1 MKYWFFDGSDVVGP
15 FEPSELLKRRG
26 FAATSLVCPE
36 DFSEDQDSWKLA
48 GSFADFHFDSQTEGP
63 SPVEEVEPVTDSF
76 DEELDTLL
84 KQRNP
89 LGVPPDTNTEGPSLQ
104 IPKKP
109 AKPGPIEEY
118 FNNIKGEDLG
128 NILGIPDPNENSDM
142 DLARALKTQLSKT
155 NPPTDKEI
163 QPLENDPFDEFTTD
177 ESAKEELPEEFLNPP
192 AAEKPSAPKPPAAPQ
207 PAAAETPK
215 TDAQPAAP
223 HAEEKPSAAQPV
235 PPVETVPISQ
245 SDNDDFVLT
254 LHDFPPAEE
263 PAEAPAPQEPEAE
276 PAVSSC
282 QLPVVDQ
289 PVTEIPPLAQ
299 AEHALPPAEEPAE
312 RTMQE
317 PSAPEADPQP
327 APADAAPQPLPAEQ
341 PSAVQPPAEAEE
353 ILPEPS
359 AAQTPTDN
367 DQPEEIVPQPVQPTP
382 ADQPAETQPE
392 ELAQP
397 QATVPP
403 QEPETIAPQ
412 PAEPIQQE
420 EAPAPVAPAQ
430 EEKEPVRQ
438 ILEEGKLDVTPAPE
452 LEEPIKN
459 VPVQPEVNQVRT
471 RLKQTPE
478 IQNFLRQTQTER
490 LEQGKS
496 YKKAMAALSVL
507 VALIAVGAAI
517 YINQTVLQKPAE
529 TARPQHTAAVS
540 QQPPAAT
547 AEVPQEPA
555 PAAAQLQNIPVPP
568 PAQIAEPS
576 QTDKAIA
583 IVKNYTLPSNR
594 GTVAA
599 YLDRLYL
606 AQKAQGY
613 TAAWS
618 AEPLHKSTYI
628 VKYRLTKTRMEPIV
642 YVFQV
647 DVAQGKLTGALNN
660 ITLDLVGKIQ

>member
-48 GSFADFHFDSQTEGP
+48 GSFADFHFDSQTEDP

-177 ESAKEELPEEFLNPP
+177 ESAKEKLPEEFLNPP
-192 AAEKPSAPKPPAAPQ
+192 EAEKPAAPKPPAATH

-223 HAEEKPSAAQPV
+223 HTKEKPPEKQPV
-235 PPVETVPISQ
+235 PPVETVPMSHP
-245 SDNDDFVLT
+245 DNDDFVLT
-254 LHDFPPAEE
+254 LHNFPPAEK
-263 PAEAPAPQEPEAE
+263 PAE
-276 PAVSSC
+276 PAPVKEPETEQTVSSC

-289 PVTEIPPLAQ
+289 PVTEIPPLEQ
-299 AEHALPPAEEPAE
+299 AEHVLPPAEEPAE
-312 RTMQE
+312 HTAQE
-317 PSAPEADPQP
+317 PSAAEPAQAEPQP
-327 APADAAPQPLPAEQ
+327 VPAAETPEQ
-341 PSAVQPPAEAEE
+341 PTAVQPALEAEE
-353 ILPEPS
+353 ILPQPP
-359 AAQTPTDN
+359 AAQAQTGDA
-367 DQPEEIVPQPVQPTP
+367 QPEEMVPPPAQPTL
-382 ADQPAETQPE
+382 AETQPTE
-392 ELAQP
+392 PAQP
-397 QATVPP
+397 QTTVSP
-403 QEPETIAPQ
+403 QAPGTTPAPQ
-412 PAEPIQQE
+412 LAEP
-420 EAPAPVAPAQ
+420 APQA
-430 EEKEPVRQ
+430 EKEPVRQ
-438 ILEEGKLDVTPAPE
+438 ILEEGKLDVTPTPE

-459 VPVQPEVNQVRT
+459 VPVQPEVNQFRT

-478 IQNFLRQTQTER
+478 IQKFLRQTQTER
-490 LEQGKS
+490 LEQDKS

-517 YINQTVLQKPAE
+517 YVNKTVFQSPNQPKQ
-529 TARPQHTAAVS
+529 TAAVS
-540 QQPPAAT
+540 QQKPDAT
-547 AEVPQEPA
+547 AETAPEPA
-555 PAAAQLQNIPVPP
+555 PANTQPENIPVPP
-568 PAQIAEPS
+568 PAQMAEPS
-576 QTDKAIA
+576 QTDKAIS
-583 IVKNYTLPSNR
+583 VVQNYTLPSNR

-599 YLDRLYL
+599 YLDRLYQ
-606 AQKAQGY
+606 AQKEQGY

-618 AEPLHKSTYI
+618 AEPLHQSTYI